1 MPHPN
6 NTNIYYYYYYYIH
19 LTAFSPGQ
27 TG

>member
-6 NTNIYYYYYYYIH
+6 NTNIYYYYYIH
-19 LTAFSPGQ
+19 LTAYFPGQ